1 MTERILPTGI
11 DTPELVVDRDRL
23 YANVLGLQRTL
34 DERGIRLR
42 PHAKTHK
49 SVRIG
54 RLQVEA
60 GAAGLTVGTLGEA
73 EVFALA
79 GLRDIFLA
87 YPVWAEGPKA
97 ERVRALHGTAD
108 LRVGV
113 DSAAGAERL
122 GAAVKGMSQRLRVL
136 VEIDPG
142 LHRTGVGDP
151 EAAVAVA
158 RAARTAGLDVEG
170 VFAHAGHSYT
180 PGPRRRG
187 LARRD
192 QHARGRGRGA
202 RGGRL
207 RDRDDQRRLD
217 ADAAAVGDRPR
228 QRDPCRDVRPR
239 RPPAGRPRCDGAG
252 RDGGGRCRHGRVF
265 GARTSS
271 SSTRGPR
278 R

>member
-1 MTERILPTGI
+1 MTARILPAGV

-34 DERGIRLR
+34 DARGIRLR

-49 SVRIG
+49 SVHIG

-79 GLRDIFLA
+79 GLRDIFVA

-108 LRVGV
+108 LRIGV

-142 LHRTGVGDP
+142 LHRTGVGDCGGRGRRRTRR
-151 EAAVAVA
+151 EGC
-158 RAARTAGLDVEG
+158 RAACRGRLRPRRPQL
-170 VFAHAGHSYT
+170 HAGA
-180 PGPRRRG
+180 RRRG
-187 LARRD
+187 LARRG

-202 RGGRL
+202 GGGRV

-217 ADAAAVGDRPR
+217 ADADAVGDRAR
-228 QRDPCRDVRPR
+228 QRDPCRDLR
-239 RPPAGRPRCDGAG
+239 
-252 RDGGGRCRHGRVF
+252 
-265 GARTSS
+265 AR
-271 SSTRGPR
+271 
-278 R
+278 

>member
-1 MTERILPTGI
+1 MSNRVLPAGI
-11 DTPELVVDRDRL
+11 DTPELVVDRDRM

-54 RLQVEA
+54 RLQIEA

-79 GLRDIFLA
+79 GLRDIFIA

-113 DSAAGAERL
+113 DSVAGAERL

-142 LHRTGVGDP
+142 LHRTGVGNA

-158 RAARTAGLDVEG
+158 RAAKGAGLHVEG

-180 PGPRRRG
+180 PGR
-187 LARRD
+187 A
-192 QHARGRGRGA
+192 GA
-202 RGGRL
+202 AS
-207 RDRDDQRRLD
+207 LD
-217 ADAAAVGDRPR
+217 EVSTLEAAAEALEADGFEIETISAGSTPTRTLSGTR
-228 QRDPCRDVRPR
+228 ACQRDPCRDLRPW
-239 RPPAGRPRCDGAG
+239 
-252 RDGGGRCRHGRVF
+252 
-265 GARTSS
+265 
-271 SSTRGPR
+271 
-278 R
+278 